1 MSALDKIAARQNR
14 RDEVPN
20 QELARQLAGAGDR
33 AGIAEIAAGLGEK
46 NPQVQS
52 DCVKV
57 LYEVGCLDPALVA
70 DYAGDFLRL
79 LKSRHN
85 RLVWGGMIA
94 LSTVA
99 DLKADELFPRVDE
112 IRKAMQAGSVIAMD
126 NGVAVLARIASRKPE
141 YNRALFPVLLDH
153 LATCRPKEVP
163 QHAEKT
169 LPAVDAEN
177 KAGFIGVLE
186 KRMEDMLPS
195 QVNRLKKA
203 IRAAAAR

>member
-1 MSALDKIAARQNR
+1 MSAIDRTASRLGR

-20 QELARQLAGAGDR
+20 QQLARQLAASGDR
-33 AGIAEIAAGLGEK
+33 AGIQEIAAGLWQK
-46 NPQVQS
+46 NPQVQR

-57 LYEVGCLDPALVA
+57 LYEVGYLDPSLVA
-70 DYAGDFLRL
+70 AYADDFVRL

-99 DLKADELFPRVDE
+99 DLRADELFPHADE
-112 IRKAMQAGSVIAMD
+112 IRKAMHSGSVIAMD
-126 NGVAVLARIASRKPE
+126 NGVAVLARIASRKAE
-141 YNRALFPVLLDH
+141 YNRALFPFLLDH
-153 LATCRPKEVP
+153 LSTCRPKEVP

-169 LPAVDAEN
+169 LPAVNAEN
-177 KAGFIGVLE
+177 KTRFLRVLE
-186 KRMEDMLPS
+186 KRMEDLLPS
-195 QVNRLKKA
+195 QIARLKKT